1 MSHDASFIASLSAAV
16 EAEGPAERAASTR
29 YRQGMSWRL
38 LATGALLVVTLPVF
52 AAAAVLCLP
61 VLLVVRGA
69 EGLRSLLALSPM
81 LRQSLPR

>member
-16 EAEGPAERAASTR
+16 EAEGPAERAASPR
-29 YRQGMSWRL
+29 HPQGVFWRL
-38 LATGALLVVTLPVF
+38 LATGALLAVTLPVF

-61 VLLVVRGA
+61 VLLVVAGA

-81 LRQSLPR
+81 LRQSLLR